1 MGIPLKRRDGILV
14 SLANKTYQRDFV
26 ADNKEKL
33 PAGWE
38 QRLSSLGDSQ
48 LKAK

>member
-1 MGIPLKRRDGILV
+1 MYSKWKKSHPNGTM
-14 SLANKTYQRDFV
+14 NDFV

-38 QRLSSLGDSQ
+38 ERLNTLGDSQ